1 MYVKNQRVIRSLI
14 AAIVLAVPAL
24 GAQAAGCV
32 PIKLV
37 APVDPQNICYGS
49 VEWNEPTL
57 GDKALKQNF
66 NLYRP
71 STAGSAKTPLVVWA
85 HPNGMSKLLPPSQG
99 MFKALVPPALG
110 AGFSLVSLEFRHPV
124 VNEAPG
130 TLAPVPHTDIARA
143 LQFIRANADA
153 LGIDARN
160 IFVVGQSRGTLGLW
174 TVLQDDMADLNS
186 SDPVSR
192 ESTRANAAWMFNAQT
207 TYDGHEFS
215 ELFIVPRDRPAFNDA
230 FDREH
235 PKHAQFGSA
244 IRSVNAGKQA
254 DPPVVLRYDSAVVPK
269 QLTLEEMQQYDAIH
283 YPNFGPALCNAYQAA
298 FGNTTRCT
306 YKADPVYKDNPEA
319 AFQGYINFF
328 KKHLVL

>member
-1 MYVKNQRVIRSLI
+1 MYLKPLSRLVALI
-14 AAIVLAVPAL
+14 ALAIPAF
-24 GAQAAGCV
+24 GAHAAGCT

-37 APVDPQNICYGS
+37 APVDPQNICYGN
-49 VEWNEPTL
+49 VEWSEPTIGGKL
-57 GDKALKQNF
+57 LKQNF

-71 STAGSAKTPLVVWA
+71 PLSASVKTPLVVWA
-85 HPNGMSKLLPPSQG
+85 HPNEMTKLLPTSQG
-99 MFKALVPPALG
+99 MYKALVPQALN
-110 AGFSLVSLEFRHPV
+110 AGFSFISLEFRHPV
-124 VNEAPG
+124 VNEEPQ
-130 TLAPVPHTDIARA
+130 TPAPVPHTDIARA

-174 TVLQDDMADLNS
+174 TVLQDDMADLS
-186 SDPVSR
+186 SPDPVSR
-192 ESTRANAAWMFNAQT
+192 QSTRANAAWMFNAQT

-215 ELFIVPRDRPAFNDA
+215 ELFLVPRDRPAFNDQ
-230 FDREH
+230 FDQEH
-235 PKHAQFGSA
+235 PKHAQFGSS
-244 IRSVNAGKQA
+244 IKSVNSGKQA
-254 DPPVVLRYDSAVVPK
+254 DPPVVLRYDSYVVPK
-269 QLTLEEMQQYDAIH
+269 QLTLEELAQYDAIH
-283 YPNFGPALCNAYQAA
+283 YPNFGPALCDAYQVA